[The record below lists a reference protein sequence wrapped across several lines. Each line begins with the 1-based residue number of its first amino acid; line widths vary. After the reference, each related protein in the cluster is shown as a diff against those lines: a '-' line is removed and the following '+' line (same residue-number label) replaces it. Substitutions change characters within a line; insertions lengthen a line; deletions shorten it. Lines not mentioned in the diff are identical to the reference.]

1 MKNPNMRPLSTKSLT
16 KNSKKSQHKWLL
28 VVALVVLFIGYLIW
42 KNALSDTSF
51 LSNSVPITEQVEV
64 TMPASM
70 PLDSTVDNT
79 VNNSDVVLERNDNL
93 SVPSTDQLPK
103 PDAILNAPIPET
115 SSLVKEESDRLND
128 ERIRSAEQEKLLAE
142 QMAMNKQLTEMKA
155 EQIALVEQQIA
166 QLEANNTVQT
176 DVK

>member
-1 MKNPNMRPLSTKSLT
+1 MRPLSTKSLT

-70 PLDSTVDNT
+70 PLDSTVD
-79 VNNSDVVLERNDNL
+79 NSDVVLERNDNL

>member
-1 MKNPNMRPLSTKSLT
+1 MRPLSTKSLT

-70 PLDSTVDNT
+70 PLDST

-142 QMAMNKQLTEMKA
+142 QMAMNKQLAEMKA

>member
-1 MKNPNMRPLSTKSLT
+1 MRPLSTKSLT

-79 VNNSDVVLERNDNL
+79 VNNSDVVLEGNDNL

-128 ERIRSAEQEKLLAE
+128 ECTRAAEQEKLLTE
-142 QMAMNKQLTEMKA
+142 QMTMNKQLSEMKA

>member
-28 VVALVVLFIGYLIW
+28 AVALVVLFIGYLIW

-70 PLDSTVDNT
+70 PLDST

-142 QMAMNKQLTEMKA
+142 QMAMNKQLAEMKA

>member
-1 MKNPNMRPLSTKSLT
+1 MRPLSTKSLT

-70 PLDSTVDNT
+70 PLDSTV
-79 VNNSDVVLERNDNL
+79 NNSDAVLERNDNL

-142 QMAMNKQLTEMKA
+142 QMAMNKQLAEMKA

>member
-79 VNNSDVVLERNDNL
+79 VNNSDVVLEGNDNL

-142 QMAMNKQLTEMKA
+142 QMAMNKQLAEMKA

>member
-1 MKNPNMRPLSTKSLT
+1 MRPLSTKSLT

-70 PLDSTVDNT
+70 PLDSTVDST

>member
-70 PLDSTVDNT
+70 PLDSTV
-79 VNNSDVVLERNDNL
+79 NNSDVVLERNDNL

-142 QMAMNKQLTEMKA
+142 QMAMNKQLAEMKA

>member
-1 MKNPNMRPLSTKSLT
+1 MRPLSTKSLT

>member
-1 MKNPNMRPLSTKSLT
+1 MRPLSTKSLT

-70 PLDSTVDNT
+70 PLDSTVDN
-79 VNNSDVVLERNDNL
+79 SDVVLERNDNL

-142 QMAMNKQLTEMKA
+142 QMAMNKQLAEMKA